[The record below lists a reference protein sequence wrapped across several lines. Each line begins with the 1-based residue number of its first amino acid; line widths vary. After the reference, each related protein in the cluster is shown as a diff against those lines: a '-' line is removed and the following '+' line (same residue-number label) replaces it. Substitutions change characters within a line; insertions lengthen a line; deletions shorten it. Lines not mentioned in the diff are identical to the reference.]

1 LLYAGTLVDSGTD
14 FGGKIS
20 CGIDSDKIED
30 THSLGIVG
38 MKERLS
44 LYGGKLQIE
53 GAPGKGTTARVV
65 MPLQ

>member
-1 LLYAGTLVDSGTD
+1 
-14 FGGKIS
+14 
-20 CGIDSDKIED
+20 
-30 THSLGIVG
+30 